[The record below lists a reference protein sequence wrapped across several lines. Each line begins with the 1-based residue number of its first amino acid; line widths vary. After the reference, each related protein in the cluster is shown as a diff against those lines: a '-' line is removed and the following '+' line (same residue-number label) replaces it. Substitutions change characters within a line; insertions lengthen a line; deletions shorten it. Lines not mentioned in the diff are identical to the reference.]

1 MNSPLHRANILNP
14 NYKETGI
21 AVLRGK
27 IPLTGE
33 ERTLVVEMFGALPK
47 TSEVALAK
55 TVAKTAT
62 SSTTTSTTI
71 VESQVASEET
81 NQEIAKTN
89 QQIQGTTQEQ
99 ELMPKTS
106 ETAFNLEPQLDVP
119 TETPTNVSQT
129 SSSETKTLNLP
140 AVSRSPEVADNLIRQ
155 TKVSEELRQQIIQ
168 AERERITN
176 NDHLAMQD

>member
-71 VESQVASEET
+71 VESQVASEEA

-89 QQIQGTTQEQ
+89 QQIQGTTQ

-119 TETPTNVSQT
+119 TETPTNVAQT

-140 AVSRSPEVADNLIRQ
+140 AVSRSPEVADNLIHQ

-168 AERERITN
+168 AERERIAN